1 MNYLAHTYLSGDS
14 DQVRIGNFIGDY
26 VKGRDFNLYPEGI
39 KKGIILHR
47 HIDSY
52 TDTHSVVQASK
63 TRLTPFYH
71 KYAGVIIDIFYDHFL
86 SANWDYISSVP
97 LPELAE
103 LTYMTLHKN
112 YDILPEAVKK
122 IVPSFIFNRWL
133 EAYNTIEGIEHVLRE
148 MSELTTLP
156 DFTDDAIRI
165 LITYYDLF
173 REEFFCF
180 FPDIVHYVMSAF
192 DIKLYLSDA
201 FMLEFSEV
209 LKKRG

>member
-1 MNYLAHTYLSGDS
+1 MNFLAHTFLSGDS

-26 VKGRDFNLYPEGI
+26 VKGRDFSLYPEGI

-52 TDTHSVVQASK
+52 TDAHSVVQDSK
-63 TRLTPFYH
+63 ARLIPFYH

-103 LTYMTLHKN
+103 VTYRTLHEN
-112 YDILPEAVKK
+112 YDILPEAVKQ

-133 EAYNTIEGIEHVLRE
+133 EAYNTIEGIEHVLRK
-148 MSELTTLP
+148 MSEITTLP
-156 DFTDDAIRI
+156 DYTDDAIRI
-165 LITYYDLF
+165 LITHYDLY

-192 DIKLYLSDA
+192 DIKLFLSDV
-201 FMLEFSEV
+201 FMLEFPEV